1 MLDSLF
7 ILCYNSIEVE
17 EILKDF
23 EKRLSKQNCMSIR
36 ANEYYFIRKSRT
48 FKNSYMV
55 LDSKGYLID
64 CLQEKIVRQVFLGID
79 SEEWE

>member
-23 EKRLSKQNCMSIR
+23 EKRLSKQNFMLIKV
-36 ANEYYFIRKSRT
+36 NEYYFIRKSRA
-48 FKNSYMV
+48 FNNSYMV
-55 LDSKGYLID
+55 LDSKGYVID
-64 CLQEKIVRQVFLGID
+64 WLEEKIVWRVFSGID
-79 SEEWE
+79 LEEWE